1 MEFGARADSWD
12 FRDAV
17 YRPNLV
23 EVPEEILPTRFL
35 SYNVPVQNQGPTM
48 ACTGYSLAT
57 LANYLIRS
65 RARAGGKDD
74 LLDEVSPEMLY
85 AMARRYDEYP
95 GTSHNGS
102 SVRGA
107 MKGWHRHGVC
117 SRKAWE
123 NESADGENFGASGVL
138 TRARARDAS
147 TRPLGAYYRVD
158 VRDLNAVHCALA
170 EVGVMVAALRTHDG
184 WFDLFHPAGEEQEP
198 DSILAS
204 LMDVAASKSPV
215 PAIGHAGAALRG
227 VDPEA
232 GFIPWPAPDSLGA
245 GLHAVAVIGYDR
257 DGVWIQNSQGRRWG
271 RGGLARI
278 SYDDWMENASDGWVA
293 RLGAPVTLGI
303 TRARGSAGA
312 NQSAARDYAEMR
324 PHLITIG
331 VDGKLQ
337 EHGSFATTRSDI
349 SSILRDEFR
358 VQTEAWKRRRL
369 LIVASSGIYPM
380 DGTIRTIAGLRDPFM
395 QQEVY
400 PLVLLWN
407 AGFAERMT
415 EILTR
420 GWQSRQAPGSSRPP
434 AESGDRLDESL
445 ETLCRRMGGWVEW
458 DHVKRTAARTV
469 EAQGAL
475 SVMLDQLDRAFRDAD
490 ANKWPF
496 EVHLVGESCAA
507 WLLGHLLQKLATPR
521 EAGGFGHAV
530 ASMTL
535 CAPACTTDFFKAT
548 MKPVLDAGQLDR
560 FSLVTLRDAAERIDG
575 FAGLY
580 RGSLLNLISNGLEDR
595 QRIPPDADGTPMLG
609 LARHIEQDAEL
620 RTLFDAA
627 DVTASG
633 ARKVEHVMLDRGN
646 FEGSGGQLHGR
657 LLQGEGRVHGLLS
670 RVLDAPEVGATEVSG
685 DMEELVARA
694 MDAADVDSD
703 GGSL

>member
-23 EVPEEILPTRFL
+23 EVPEAILPAKFL
-35 SYNVPVQNQGPTM
+35 EYKVPVQHQGPTM
-48 ACTGYSLAT
+48 ACTGHSLAT
-57 LANYLIRS
+57 VANYLMRS
-65 RARAGGKDD
+65 RSRTGGKHENP
-74 LLDEVSPEMLY
+74 DEVSPEMLY

-123 NESADGENFGASGVL
+123 NEAADGETFGASGVL

-158 VRDLNAVHCALA
+158 VHDLNAVHCALA

-184 WFDLFHPAGEEQEP
+184 WFDLFHPAEGETEP

-204 LMDVAASKSPV
+204 LMEVAASKSPV

-227 VDPEA
+227 VDPMA
-232 GFIPWPAPDSLGA
+232 GVIPWPAPDSLRA
-245 GLHAVAVIGYDR
+245 GLHAVAVVGYDR
-257 DGVWIQNSQGRRWG
+257 EGVWIQNSQGRRWG
-271 RGGLARI
+271 AGGLARI

-293 RLGAPVTLGI
+293 RLGAPVTVGI
-303 TRARGSAGA
+303 SRTRGSAGA
-312 NQSAARDYAEMR
+312 NQSAERDYAEMR

-331 VDGKLQ
+331 VGGTLQ
-337 EHGSFATTRSDI
+337 EHGTFATTRSDV

-358 VQTEAWKRRRL
+358 VATEGWKRRRL
-369 LIVASSGIYPM
+369 LIVVSSGINPM
-380 DGTIRTIAGLRDPFM
+380 DATIRTIAGLRDPFM
-395 QQEVY
+395 RQEVY
-400 PLVLLWN
+400 PLVLIWN
-407 AGFAERMT
+407 AGFAERMA
-415 EILTR
+415 EILHR
-420 GWQSRQAPGSSRPP
+420 GWQSRQAPGANRAPV
-434 AESGDRLDESL
+434 ESGDRIDESL

-469 EAQGAL
+469 EPKGAL
-475 SVMLDQLDRAFRDAD
+475 SVLLDQLDRAFRDAD

-496 EVHLVGESCAA
+496 DVHLVGESSAA

-521 EAGGFGHAV
+521 AAGGYGHAV

-535 CAPACTTDFFKAT
+535 CAPACTIDFFKTT
-548 MKPVLDAGQLDR
+548 MKPVLDASQLDR
-560 FSLVTLRDAAERIDG
+560 FSLVTLRDAAERVDG

-580 RGSLLNLISNGLEDR
+580 RGSMLTLISNAVEER
-595 QRIPPDADGTPMLG
+595 QRIPPETDGTPMLG
-609 LARHIEQDAEL
+609 MARHI
-620 RTLFDAA
+620 AA
-627 DVTASG
+627 DPELSALFAAASTTAGG
-633 ARKVEHVMLDRGN
+633 ARKLEHVLLDRGN
-646 FEGSGGQLHGR
+646 FEGAGGQLHGR

-670 RVLDAPEVGATEVSG
+670 RVLDAPS
-685 DMEELVARA
+685 
-694 MDAADVDSD
+694 AAD
-703 GGSL
+703 GTSL